1 MNNTLEHKTWP
12 PSCSASGD
20 NAYYLPSCEFVAR
33 SPAYASCLFKIAE
46 NQAGRSEQHPSHRE
60 CCAPI
65 EHGRCRALGMRQEED
80 LQGVALYYVPRQKVA
95 GTALPNRPRFDLA
108 LPPMQTMPFVPSLPA
123 MPTGPRTA
131 PAKPTAPV
139 EPYNAYAAAINA
151 ALRDTAKPTAAP
163 TPVATI
169 APLSGLPPSRPLPV
183 TRASAANPPPSRP
196 VRLPGETPL
205 QYARR
210 CASLESTMNPNLGKE
225 ADES

>member
-1 MNNTLEHKTWP
+1 MDNAPDHKTWP

-20 NAYYLPSCEFVAR
+20 NAYYLPTCEFVAR

-80 LQGVALYYVPRQKVA
+80 LKGVALFYVPRQKLA
-95 GTALPNRPRFDLA
+95 STALPNRPRFDVA
-108 LPPMQTMPFVPSLPA
+108 LPPMQTKSVMPPLP
-123 MPTGPRTA
+123 TT
-131 PAKPTAPV
+131 PTAPQVTAIKPTVPV
-139 EPYNAYAAAINA
+139 EPDNAYAAAINA
-151 ALRDTAKPTAAP
+151 ALHETAKSTAAP

-169 APLSGLPPSRPLPV
+169 AAPSGLPPSPLPV
-183 TRASAANPPPSRP
+183 TRLSTTTPAPSRP
-196 VRLPGETPL
+196 ARLPGETPL

-210 CASLESTMNPNLGKE
+210 CAALESTVNPNP
-225 ADES
+225 